1 MRQRIPTRTWDPLPS
16 SLENLSFREKSH
28 DHDVDPLSRTVGPH
42 AIKKPKSPSPIKKLA
57 FTKEKWRWEEEAHAI
72 LSVWVEWKGR
82 GSIGKEERRG
92 DRIGRSG
99 AINVA
104 RNSWRGGRSSR
115 VRATPRMSV
124 LPWSPWPTDL
134 YYTRVQ
140 VPHIRVSTRNTDLCS
155 SPVPWRVEQR
165 ARPLGPSRLS
175 LLCSRT
181 MHGPW
186 TGSSLRVSTRR
197 RRRPVDNRKEERSEG
212 QRSRMRLDLNRGNT
226 RRWRMRRWWA
236 MIAKRGKLDASARS
250 EWRCVLEKIGK
261 ERWKN
266 GRAARIGNEEKSGE
280 EHWVRDNWVTAAW
293 IHDGGSDARCS
304 STR

>member
-1 MRQRIPTRTWDPLPS
+1 MKEIPVIFPYSFNEPSPNCVNVSRTWDPLPS

-140 VPHIRVSTRNTDLCS
+140 VPHIRVSTRNTDRCS

-175 LLCSRT
+175 LLVRERC
-181 MHGPW
+181 
-186 TGSSLRVSTRR
+186 TGLGLEVRYESLRGGGGGRSIIVRRKGAKGSDRVCGWIWTEETRDGG
-197 RRRPVDNRKEERSEG
+197 VCG
-212 QRSRMRLDLNRGNT
+212 G
-226 RRWRMRRWWA
+226 
-236 MIAKRGKLDASARS
+236 G
-250 EWRCVLEKIGK
+250 
-261 ERWKN
+261 ERWSRRE
-266 GRAARIGNEEKSGE
+266 GSWMRARAVSG
-280 EHWVRDNWVTAAW
+280 AAFW
-293 IHDGGSDARCS
+293 R
-304 STR
+304 R